1 MTFEEA
7 RDKLKRIHTLKT
19 KARDVAAD
27 INECKNNIE
36 ALTLHSA
43 LSGALKIDGGQ
54 TDSVVERIVLK
65 IEERQKRLETLL
77 DDVMREEDELAA
89 AIQSLSGLEQDVI
102 IGYYLRDKTH
112 AKLARE
118 LHYSIRG
125 IEDIKKRAIKKIK
138 KTL

>member
-118 LHYSIRG
+118 LHYS
-125 IEDIKKRAIKKIK
+125 ERAIKYIK
-138 KTL
+138 ARAITKLAEE

>member
-7 RDKLKRIHTLKT
+7 RDKLKHIHTLKT

-54 TDSVVERIVLK
+54 TDSVVERIVIK

-112 AKLARE
+112 SKLARE

>member
-1 MTFEEA
+1 M
-7 RDKLKRIHTLKT
+7 
-19 KARDVAAD
+19 
-27 INECKNNIE
+27 
-36 ALTLHSA
+36 TLHSA